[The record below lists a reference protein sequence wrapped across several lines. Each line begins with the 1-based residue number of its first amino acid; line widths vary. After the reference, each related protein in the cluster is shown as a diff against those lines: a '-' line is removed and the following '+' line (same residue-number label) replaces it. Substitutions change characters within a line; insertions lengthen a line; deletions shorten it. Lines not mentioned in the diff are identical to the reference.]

1 MPIRRLLTL
10 LIAFALFPTS
20 GAAASS
26 RLVSLDVCMDWLLV
40 YHLPAEQVAA
50 LSPVYADSPLP
61 GVDKTP
67 PLHDGSLESIVALA
81 PEQVLVG
88 QYNAS
93 MLRERLRQLG
103 FQVTVLPLPMTLG
116 DLVEYEQRFLRA
128 IGLPETQA
136 RPASKPY
143 PPTGKRLL
151 LLEANGIGM
160 GRHTFENE
168 LIEYA
173 GWTNYLTDSGLV
185 RLDLE
190 QVAQNPPDAILWA
203 SPEHPAVANRFAE
216 HPVLRKL
223 VPPEHWLSTESWRWT
238 CPGPWT
244 WDLIEQLAK

>member
-1 MPIRRLLTL
+1 MQRFRNILLL
-10 LIAFALFPTS
+10 LVFSWSAH
-20 GAAASS
+20 AAPD

-40 YHLPAEQVAA
+40 HHTPPEQITA
-50 LSPVYADSPLP
+50 LSPIYARYPLP
-61 GVDKTP
+61 NAGEVS
-67 PLHDGSLESIVALA
+67 PLHDGRLESIVTLA
-81 PEQVLVG
+81 PDQVLVG

-93 MLRERLRQLG
+93 MLRARLRQLG
-103 FQVTVLPLPMTLG
+103 FQVTVLPLPQTLS
-116 DLVEYEQRFLRA
+116 DVVEYEKTFLGA
-128 IGLPETQA
+128 VGLPESLA
-136 RPASKPY
+136 RQASKPY
-143 PPTGKRLL
+143 PPTEKRLL

-190 QVAQNPPDAILWA
+190 QIAQDPPDAILWA
-203 SPEHPAVANRFAE
+203 GPGHAAVANRFAE

-223 VPPEHWLSTESWRWT
+223 VPPERWLDTEFWRWM

-244 WDLIEQLAK
+244 WDLIEQLAP